1 VDFQNFG
8 VRSVVVL
15 VRMISGFW
23 AGAGMIDFE
32 KKVPAYQHARRAL
45 ERNFIYAFMSS
56 LVDRLAR
63 KRFLKKLVLIDKI
76 KTV

>member
-1 VDFQNFG
+1 
-8 VRSVVVL
+8 
-15 VRMISGFW
+15 MISGFW

-32 KKVPAYQHARRAL
+32 KKVPGARRAL